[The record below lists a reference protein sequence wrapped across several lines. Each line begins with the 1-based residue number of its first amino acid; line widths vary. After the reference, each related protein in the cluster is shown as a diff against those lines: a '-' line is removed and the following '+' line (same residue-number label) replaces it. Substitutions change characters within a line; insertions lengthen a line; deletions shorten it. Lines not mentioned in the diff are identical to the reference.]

1 LKVIWSP
8 LARDQVVQAV
18 AAIAA
23 ERPPAALRWF
33 EDVVNRAAVLES
45 FPDMG
50 RMVPE
55 VGRASIREVLVEPY
69 RLIYRRDGTAV
80 VILAL
85 RHCRRDLA
93 QDDLEG

>member
-1 LKVIWSP
+1 VKVIWSP
-8 LARDQVVQAV
+8 LARNQVVQAV
-18 AAIAA
+18 AVIAA
-23 ERPPAALRWF
+23 ERPAAGLRWL
-33 EDVVNRAAVLES
+33 EEVVNKVAALES

-55 VGRASIREVLVEPY
+55 VRRTSIKEVLVEPY
-69 RLIYRRDGTAV
+69 RVIYRRDRTEV

-93 QDDLEG
+93 EDSLEG

>member
-1 LKVIWSP
+1 VRVIWSP

-33 EDVVNRAAVLES
+33 EEVVQKTAALES

-55 VGRASIREVLVEPY
+55 VRRTSIREVLVAPY
-69 RLIYRRDGTAV
+69 RLIYRRGRTEL

-85 RHCRRDLA
+85 RHCRRSLA
-93 QDDLEG
+93 QDSLEG